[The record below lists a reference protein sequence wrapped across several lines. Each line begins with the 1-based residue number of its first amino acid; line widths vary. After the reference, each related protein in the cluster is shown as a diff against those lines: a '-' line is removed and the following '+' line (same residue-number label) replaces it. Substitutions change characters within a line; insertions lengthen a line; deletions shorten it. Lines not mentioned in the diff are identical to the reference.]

1 MGSPRAGVTPLDPL
15 QPFTNSSYMAQA
27 SIHFEPV
34 KGGSEEHNRR
44 LKFLDYVRPDRTHLN
59 DYWESGTQSDRLANI
74 TQNFLEHHPTRK
86 KLHAKATPIREA
98 VVNIT
103 EETTMTDLLRLGS
116 RLNERFGISI
126 FQIAI
131 HKDEGYFGSDTD
143 KLNLHAHLVADWTN
157 PSNGESIKLN
167 RQDMADMQTITA
179 EVLGMQRG
187 VSSDKKHLTAMQ
199 YKEQKAREE
208 AEKAKQEQLK
218 AESAQRVAERKAA
231 EAMEKKKTAEAAA
244 VSGLVVEST
253 KKLGNLLG
261 FGKEAKALKEL
272 PAQLDAAKAEGRAEA
287 VEEVLKGAGMKYN
300 DMSKVTPEKVGKD
313 LMNIVHKKAEA
324 VEEDTKKLKIIQNM
338 SEGNYTYD
346 AAAKLIKE
354 KYADMHYYKENF
366 GYAGNA
372 DAFDFKK
379 EVFNPL
385 CERQGAHNTSSD
397 EHARG
402 RREICAQG
410 IVCACIRFFD
420 SFKLDKIA
428 KTLKAMARD
437 FSLADWRKQQE
448 YSRQLQEQNQERKN
462 QEQKQGRGW
471 TFRR

>member
-1 MGSPRAGVTPLDPL
+1 
-15 QPFTNSSYMAQA
+15 MAQA

-59 DYWESGTQSDRLANI
+59 EYWQDETQSDRLATI

-98 VVNIT
+98 VVNI
-103 EETTMTDLLRLGS
+103 EEGTTMRDLLRLSS

-157 PSNGESIKLN
+157 PTNGESIKLN
-167 RQDMADMQTITA
+167 RQDMTEMQTITA

-208 AEKAKQEQLK
+208 AERAKQEQLK
-218 AESAQRVAERKAA
+218 AESAQRIAEHKRDAAEKAAA
-231 EAMEKKKTAEAAA
+231 EARAEKAAAEKAA
-244 VSGLVVEST
+244 VSGLVVNST
-253 KKLGNLLG
+253 KKLSNLLG
-261 FGKEAKALKEL
+261 FGSEAKQLKEL

-324 VEEDTKKLKIIQNM
+324 AQEDTKKLKIIQNM
-338 SEGNYTYD
+338 TEGNYTYD

-354 KYADMHYYKENF
+354 KYADMAYYKEAF
-366 GYAGNA
+366 GYAGSA

-397 EHARG
+397 EHAIG

-462 QEQKQGRGW
+462 QEKNQGREW
-471 TFRR
+471 RRGI

>member
-1 MGSPRAGVTPLDPL
+1 
-15 QPFTNSSYMAQA
+15 MAQA

-59 DYWESGTQSDRLANI
+59 DYWAVETQSDRLATI

-116 RLNERFGISI
+116 RLNERFGIDV

-131 HKDEGYFGSDTD
+131 HKDEGYFGSDVD
-143 KLNLHAHLVADWTN
+143 KLNLHAHLVADWTDHA
-157 PSNGESIKLN
+157 SGESIKLN
-167 RQDMADMQTITA
+167 RQDMAEMQTITA
-179 EVLGMQRG
+179 EVLGMERG

-208 AEKAKQEQLK
+208 AEKAIKAKTQAEQ
-218 AESAQRVAERKAA
+218 AQKVAEKAAA
-231 EAMEKKKTAEAAA
+231 EARAEKAAAEKAA
-244 VSGLVVEST
+244 VSGLVVNST
-253 KKLGNLLG
+253 KKLSNLLG
-261 FGKEAKALKEL
+261 FGSEAKQLKEL
-272 PAQLDAAKAEGRAEA
+272 PAQLDAARQEGARVA

-324 VEEDTKKLKIIQNM
+324 AQEDTKKLKIIQNM

-354 KYADMHYYKENF
+354 KYADMAYYKEAF
-366 GYAGNA
+366 GYAGSA

-385 CERQGAHNTSSD
+385 CEQQGAHNTSSD

-428 KTLKAMARD
+428 KTLKSMAQD

-462 QEQKQGRGW
+462 QEKNQGREW
-471 TFRR
+471 RRGI

>member
-1 MGSPRAGVTPLDPL
+1 
-15 QPFTNSSYMAQA
+15 MAQA

-167 RQDMADMQTITA
+167 RQDMAEMQTITA
-179 EVLGMQRG
+179 EVLGMERG

-261 FGKEAKALKEL
+261 LGKEAKQLKEL
-272 PAQLDAAKAEGRAEA
+272 PAQLDAARQEGARVA

-313 LMNIVHKKAEA
+313 LMNIVHKNAEA
-324 VEEDTKKLKIIQNM
+324 AQEDTKKLKIIQNM
-338 SEGNYTYD
+338 TEGNYTYD

-354 KYADMHYYKENF
+354 KYADMAYYKETF
-366 GYAGNA
+366 GYAGSA

-379 EVFNPL
+379 KCSTRSVNVR
-385 CERQGAHNTSSD
+385 ERTTLLVMNTQSVAEKYAHKALYAPASASLILSNS
-397 EHARG
+397 
-402 RREICAQG
+402 
-410 IVCACIRFFD
+410 IR
-420 SFKLDKIA
+420 
-428 KTLKAMARD
+428 
-437 FSLADWRKQQE
+437 
-448 YSRQLQEQNQERKN
+448 
-462 QEQKQGRGW
+462 
-471 TFRR
+471 

>member
-1 MGSPRAGVTPLDPL
+1 MGSPRAGGTPLDPL

-34 KGGSEEHNRR
+34 KGGSEEHNKR
-44 LKFLDYVRPDRTHLN
+44 LKFLDYVRPERTRFN
-59 DYWESGTQSDRLANI
+59 EYWESDTQAHRLAII
-74 TQNFLEHHPTRK
+74 TQNYLDHHPKRK

-103 EETTMTDLLRLGS
+103 EGTTMDDLKKLAKRL
-116 RLNERFGISI
+116 EQRFGITI

-131 HKDEGYFGSDTD
+131 HKDEGFFNSDSH

-157 PSNGESIKLN
+157 HENGESIKLN
-167 RQDMADMQTITA
+167 RQDMAEMQTITA

-261 FGKEAKALKEL
+261 FGKEAKQLKEL
-272 PAQLDAAKAEGRAEA
+272 PQQLTAAREEGRAEGKKEA
-287 VEEVLKGAGMKYN
+287 IAQVLKEANLNFGDKE
-300 DMSKVTPEKVGKD
+300 VTPSMVGKD
-313 LMNIVHKKAEA
+313 WRRLFDAAKQQKIQTDRKNQEEGRELANTKKSNSILKELVYSIWEGAREA
-324 VEEDTKKLKIIQNM
+324 VNVLCRYLALPHLSVSFDRNEVAAIDNALKNAEGVEERKAYGRDLVNLAHAEYPGY
-338 SEGNYTYD
+338 SDD
-346 AAAKLIKE
+346 APQLSQLQWKVDEVAAK
-354 KYADMHYYKENF
+354 EN
-366 GYAGNA
+366 
-372 DAFDFKK
+372 
-379 EVFNPL
+379 
-385 CERQGAHNTSSD
+385 R
-397 EHARG
+397 
-402 RREICAQG
+402 
-410 IVCACIRFFD
+410 
-420 SFKLDKIA
+420 
-428 KTLKAMARD
+428 
-437 FSLADWRKQQE
+437 WQQT
-448 YSRQLQEQNQERKN
+448 QNQERN
-462 QEQKQGRGW
+462 QGRGL
-471 TFRR
+471 

>member
-1 MGSPRAGVTPLDPL
+1 
-15 QPFTNSSYMAQA
+15 
-27 SIHFEPV
+27 
-34 KGGSEEHNRR
+34 
-44 LKFLDYVRPDRTHLN
+44 
-59 DYWESGTQSDRLANI
+59 
-74 TQNFLEHHPTRK
+74 
-86 KLHAKATPIREA
+86 
-98 VVNIT
+98 
-103 EETTMTDLLRLGS
+103 
-116 RLNERFGISI
+116 
-126 FQIAI
+126 
-131 HKDEGYFGSDTD
+131 
-143 KLNLHAHLVADWTN
+143 
-157 PSNGESIKLN
+157 
-167 RQDMADMQTITA
+167 
-179 EVLGMQRG
+179 
-187 VSSDKKHLTAMQ
+187 
-199 YKEQKAREE
+199 
-208 AEKAKQEQLK
+208 
-218 AESAQRVAERKAA
+218 
-231 EAMEKKKTAEAAA
+231 
-244 VSGLVVEST
+244 
-253 KKLGNLLG
+253 
-261 FGKEAKALKEL
+261 
-272 PAQLDAAKAEGRAEA
+272 
-287 VEEVLKGAGMKYN
+287 
-300 DMSKVTPEKVGKD
+300 
-313 LMNIVHKKAEA
+313 MNIVHKKAEA

-397 EHARG
+397 EHAIG

-420 SFKLDKIA
+420 SIKLDKIA
-428 KTLKAMARD
+428 KTLKAMAKD

>member
-1 MGSPRAGVTPLDPL
+1 
-15 QPFTNSSYMAQA
+15 MAQA

-59 DYWESGTQSDRLANI
+59 DCWESGTQSDRLATI
-74 TQNFLEHHPTRK
+74 TKNFLEHHPTRK

-167 RQDMADMQTITA
+167 RQDMAEMQTITA

-272 PAQLDAAKAEGRAEA
+272 PAQLDAARQEGARVA

-324 VEEDTKKLKIIQNM
+324 AQEDTKKLKIIQNM

-354 KYADMHYYKENF
+354 KYADMSYCKEVF
-366 GYAGNA
+366 GYAGSA

-385 CERQGAHNTSSD
+385 CEQQGAHNTSSD

-428 KTLKAMARD
+428 KTLKSMAQD

>member
-1 MGSPRAGVTPLDPL
+1 
-15 QPFTNSSYMAQA
+15 MAQA

-34 KGGSEEHNRR
+34 KGGSEEHNKR
-44 LKFLDYVRPDRTHLN
+44 LKFLDYVRPERTRLN

-74 TQNFLEHHPTRK
+74 TKNFLEHHPTRK

-157 PSNGESIKLN
+157 PANGESIKLN
-167 RQDMADMQTITA
+167 RQDMAEMQTITA

-324 VEEDTKKLKIIQNM
+324 AQEDTKKLKIIQNM
-338 SEGNYTYD
+338 TEENYTEE
-346 AAAKLIKE
+346 AVAKLIKE
-354 KYADMHYYKENF
+354 KYADMAYYKVVD
-366 GYAGNA
+366 GYAGNNA
-372 DAFDFKK
+372 AFDFKDK
-379 EVFNPL
+379 VFDPF
-385 CERQGAHNTSSD
+385 CERYGVH
-397 EHARG
+397 
-402 RREICAQG
+402 RRTTEDAIAWRWIIAQG
-410 IVCACIRFFD
+410 IIIRCIWFLD
-420 SFKLDKIA
+420 SIKLDRLS
-428 KTLKAMARD
+428 KTLKAMSQNFD
-437 FSLADWRKQQE
+437 LSKWREQQE
-448 YSRQLQEQNQERKN
+448 NSRQSQEQKHEQKHEQNQ
-462 QEQKQGRGW
+462 GRRW
-471 TFRR
+471 HR

>member
-1 MGSPRAGVTPLDPL
+1 
-15 QPFTNSSYMAQA
+15 MAQA

-59 DYWESGTQSDRLANI
+59 DYWAVETQSDRLATI

-116 RLNERFGISI
+116 RLNERFGIDV

-131 HKDEGYFGSDTD
+131 HKDEGYFGSDAD
-143 KLNLHAHLVADWTN
+143 KLNLHAHLVADWTDHA
-157 PSNGESIKLN
+157 SGESIKLN
-167 RQDMADMQTITA
+167 RQDMAEMQTITA
-179 EVLGMQRG
+179 EVLGMERG

-208 AEKAKQEQLK
+208 AEKAIKAKTQAEQ
-218 AESAQRVAERKAA
+218 AQKVAEKAAA
-231 EAMEKKKTAEAAA
+231 EARAEKAVAEKAA
-244 VSGLVVEST
+244 VSGLVVNST
-253 KKLGNLLG
+253 KKLSNLLG
-261 FGKEAKALKEL
+261 FGSEAKQLKEL
-272 PAQLDAAKAEGRAEA
+272 PAQLDAARQEGARVA

-324 VEEDTKKLKIIQNM
+324 AQEDTKKLKIIQNM

-354 KYADMHYYKENF
+354 KYADMAYYKEAF
-366 GYAGNA
+366 GYAGSA

-385 CERQGAHNTSSD
+385 CEQQGAHNTSSD

-428 KTLKAMARD
+428 KTLKSMAQD

>member
-1 MGSPRAGVTPLDPL
+1 
-15 QPFTNSSYMAQA
+15 MAQA

-59 DYWESGTQSDRLANI
+59 DYWESGTQSDRLATI
-74 TQNFLEHHPTRK
+74 TKNFLEHHPTRK

-167 RQDMADMQTITA
+167 RQDMAEMQTITA

-272 PAQLDAAKAEGRAEA
+272 PAQLDAARQEGARVA

-324 VEEDTKKLKIIQNM
+324 AQEDTKKLKIIQNM

-354 KYADMHYYKENF
+354 KYADMSYCKEVF
-366 GYAGNA
+366 GYAGSA

-385 CERQGAHNTSSD
+385 CEQQGAHNTSSD

-428 KTLKAMARD
+428 KTLKSMAQD

>member
-1 MGSPRAGVTPLDPL
+1 
-15 QPFTNSSYMAQA
+15 MAQA

-59 DYWESGTQSDRLANI
+59 EYWQDETQSDRLATI
-74 TQNFLEHHPTRK
+74 TQNFLKHHPIRK

-98 VVNIT
+98 VVNI
-103 EETTMTDLLRLGS
+103 EEGTTMRDLLRLSS

-131 HKDEGYFGSDTD
+131 HKDEGYFGSDGD

-157 PSNGESIKLN
+157 HENGESIKLN
-167 RQDMADMQTITA
+167 RQDMAEMQTICA

-208 AEKAKQEQLK
+208 AERAKQEQLK

-261 FGKEAKALKEL
+261 LGKEAKQLKEL
-272 PAQLDAAKAEGRAEA
+272 PAQLDAARQEGARVA

-324 VEEDTKKLKIIQNM
+324 AQEDTKKLKIIQNM
-338 SEGNYTYD
+338 TEGNYTYD
-346 AAAKLIKE
+346 AAAKLIKD
-354 KYADMHYYKENF
+354 KYADMHYCKENF

-397 EHARG
+397 EHAIG

-420 SFKLDKIA
+420 SIKLDKIA
-428 KTLKAMARD
+428 KTLKSMAQD

-448 YSRQLQEQNQERKN
+448 YSRQVQEQNQEKN
-462 QEQKQGRGW
+462 QEKNQGRGW
-471 TFRR
+471 TFKR

>member
-1 MGSPRAGVTPLDPL
+1 
-15 QPFTNSSYMAQA
+15 MAQA

-59 DYWESGTQSDRLANI
+59 DYWAVETQSDRLATI

-116 RLNERFGISI
+116 RLNERFGIDV

-131 HKDEGYFGSDTD
+131 HKDEGYFGSDAD
-143 KLNLHAHLVADWTN
+143 KLNLHAHLVADWTDHA
-157 PSNGESIKLN
+157 SGESIKLN
-167 RQDMADMQTITA
+167 RQDMAEMQTITA
-179 EVLGMQRG
+179 EVLGMERG

-208 AEKAKQEQLK
+208 AEKAIKAKTQAEQ
-218 AESAQRVAERKAA
+218 AQKVAEKAAA
-231 EAMEKKKTAEAAA
+231 EARAEKAAAEKAA
-244 VSGLVVEST
+244 VSGLVVNST
-253 KKLGNLLG
+253 KKLSNLLG
-261 FGKEAKALKEL
+261 FGSEAKQLKEL
-272 PAQLDAAKAEGRAEA
+272 PAQLDAARQEGARVA

-324 VEEDTKKLKIIQNM
+324 AQEDTKKLKIIQNM

-354 KYADMHYYKENF
+354 KYADMAYYKEAF
-366 GYAGNA
+366 GYAGSA

-385 CERQGAHNTSSD
+385 CEQQGAHNTSSD

-428 KTLKAMARD
+428 KTLKSMAQD

-462 QEQKQGRGW
+462 QEKNQGREW
-471 TFRR
+471 RRGI

>member
-1 MGSPRAGVTPLDPL
+1 
-15 QPFTNSSYMAQA
+15 MAQA

-59 DYWESGTQSDRLANI
+59 EYWQDETQSDRLATI

-98 VVNIT
+98 VVNI
-103 EETTMTDLLRLGS
+103 EEGTTMRDLLRLSS

-157 PSNGESIKLN
+157 PTNGESIKLN
-167 RQDMADMQTITA
+167 RQDMAEMQTITA

-208 AEKAKQEQLK
+208 AEKAIKAKTQAEQ
-218 AESAQRVAERKAA
+218 AQKVAEKAAA
-231 EAMEKKKTAEAAA
+231 EARAEKTAAEKAA
-244 VSGLVVEST
+244 VSGLVVNST
-253 KKLGNLLG
+253 KKLSNLLG
-261 FGKEAKALKEL
+261 FGSEAKQLKEL
-272 PAQLDAAKAEGRAEA
+272 PAQLDAARQEGARVA

-324 VEEDTKKLKIIQNM
+324 AQEDTKKLKIIQNM

-354 KYADMHYYKENF
+354 KYADMSYCKEVF
-366 GYAGNA
+366 GYAGSA
-372 DAFDFKK
+372 DAFDFKR

-397 EHARG
+397 EHAIG

-420 SFKLDKIA
+420 SIKLDKIA
-428 KTLKAMARD
+428 KTLKAMAQD

-448 YSRQLQEQNQERKN
+448 YSRQLQEQNQEQKN
-462 QEQKQGRGW
+462 QEKNQGRGW
-471 TFRR
+471 NTFRR